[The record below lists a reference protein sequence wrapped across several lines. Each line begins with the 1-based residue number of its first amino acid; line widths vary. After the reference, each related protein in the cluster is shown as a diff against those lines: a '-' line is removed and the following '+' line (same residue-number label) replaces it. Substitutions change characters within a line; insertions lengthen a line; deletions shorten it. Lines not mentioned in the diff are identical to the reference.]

1 MPTSAPQVSP
11 PAPKPLAASG
21 KRRWMMHDDLRPLL
35 EDAVYHAL
43 DASAGLKSGERTKL
57 HKACREDVA
66 GTLLDN
72 TIAAAF
78 GHQFTL
84 SLAEGSR
91 FDPLKRGLA
100 LAAAGRSAAS
110 SNAPPDI
117 ADEVSRDNHTRLL
130 RSQWSDM
137 LSAFARDQELS
148 GTTSGGKVM

>member
-1 MPTSAPQVSP
+1 
-11 PAPKPLAASG
+11 
-21 KRRWMMHDDLRPLL
+21 MMYDDLRPLL

-43 DASAGLKSGERTKL
+43 GGVDASAGLKSAERTKL
-57 HKACREDVA
+57 RKACREDVA

-100 LAAAGRSAAS
+100 IAAAGRSATS
-110 SNAPPDI
+110 SAAPPDPPPSVTVVGD
-117 ADEVSRDNHTRLL
+117 ALRLCP
-130 RSQWSDM
+130 
-137 LSAFARDQELS
+137 
-148 GTTSGGKVM
+148 GPGP

>member
-1 MPTSAPQVSP
+1 
-11 PAPKPLAASG
+11 
-21 KRRWMMHDDLRPLL
+21 MMYDDLRPLL

-43 DASAGLKSGERTKL
+43 DGVDASAGLKSAERTKL
-57 HKACREDVA
+57 RKACREDVA

-100 LAAAGRSAAS
+100 IAAAGRSATS
-110 SNAPPDI
+110 SAAPPDPPPSI
-117 ADEVSRDNHTRLL
+117 TVVGDALRLCP
-130 RSQWSDM
+130 
-137 LSAFARDQELS
+137 
-148 GTTSGGKVM
+148 GPGP